1 MRMWQR
7 YALYAIICH
16 LELVILVVSIFQ
28 GKDESFCS
36 SNSYQVGPVRIQI
49 THKIFLKDLKSNT
62 FSGESKYLC
71 IDPVDFA
78 KEPRLFFIWNFKIFS
93 VEVKS
98 AGISSKSI
106 ATGGW
111 LKFPESHVLFLGFL
125 TLPGNVDVWFFLQNM
140 SVLTHHQKHRNCS

>member
-1 MRMWQR
+1 MPVILRVCS
-7 YALYAIICH
+7 LDAIICN

-28 GKDESFCS
+28 RKNKRFLR
-36 SNSYQVGPVRIQI
+36 SNPYQVGPVRVQI

-98 AGISSKSI
+98 AGVSSKST
-106 ATGGW
+106 APRDC
-111 LKFPESHVLFLGFL
+111 LKFPERAVCTCDFL
-125 TLPGNVDVWFFLQNM
+125 TFPTNVDV
-140 SVLTHHQKHRNCS
+140 